1 MAAEASLGSHSEIAR
16 GPLPLGVSADGLAA
30 RCRGAASGCGRCPA
44 GHSQARPLAG
54 DHRHPVRVVGF
65 VVARRQPRNPI
76 GWILLALT
84 LAFLLSDDG
93 GSYAVLYYRQGYHA
107 LPLARAGAFLAAWWI
122 WLLLLL
128 PLPIGLFPDGRL
140 SGRWRAVVWVY
151 LAVCALFLLGYTWQD
166 ATGIAAR
173 HIRVDSNG
181 ELVSADSGFGG
192 SAVKAVMAVSFVAFC
207 VACVGRQILSY
218 RRSTG
223 EHRQQLKWLLSGG
236 AISIGG
242 LLLAMAINN
251 SGNPVLRVLGFVG
264 FISVAALPVGI
275 GVGILRY
282 RLYEIDRLISRTL
295 SYLIVTGLLAGVF
308 VGTVVLATD
317 VLPFSSP
324 VAVAASTLAA
334 AALFNPLRSRV
345 QHLVDRRFNRTRY
358 DAEAIVAGFTA
369 HLREAVDLDTV
380 RSELLLAVDGAVHP
394 SHASLW
400 IRLQQP
406 PSHP

>member
-1 MAAEASLGSHSEIAR
+1 MATEAGLGAQPEIAAGR
-16 GPLPLGVSADGLAA
+16 LRLASPRTAFVLGVAA
-30 RCRGAASGCGRCPA
+30 VLLVAAA
-44 GHSQARPLAG
+44 VPLAIV
-54 DHRHPVRVVGF
+54 RHGLSQGVIVIPFGVVGF

-93 GSYAVLYYRQGYHA
+93 GSYAVLYYQRGHHA
-107 LPLARAGAFLAAWWI
+107 LPLGRVGAFLAAWWI

-140 SGRWRAVVWVY
+140 SGRWRWVVWAY
-151 LAVCALFLLGYTWQD
+151 LAVCALFVLGYTWQD

-181 ELVSADSGFGG
+181 ELLSADSGFGG
-192 SAVKAVMAVSFVAFC
+192 PAVKVVMAVSFVAFC

-218 RRSTG
+218 RRSAG
-223 EHRQQLKWLLSGG
+223 DHRQQLKWLLSGG

-251 SGNPVLRVLGFVG
+251 SNNSVLRALGFVG
-264 FISVAALPVGI
+264 FVSVAALPIGI

-282 RLYEIDRLISRTL
+282 RLYEIDRLISRTV

-324 VAVAASTLAA
+324 VAVAASTLAV
-334 AALFNPLRSRV
+334 AALFSPLRRRV
-345 QHLVDRRFNRTRY
+345 QRLVDRRFNRTRY

-394 SHASLW
+394 AHASLW